1 MLYYNKDVIGR
12 FNVNVK
18 LEIKLVKYLL
28 INRVIGWGW
37 IILRWLDNLFEL
49 VSWYFVWFE
58 FDLVRKME
66 VLWGFM
72 CLLCWLL
79 FFVMVEIILEDMVVI
94 CFFSEFY
101 CDR

>member
-49 VSWYFVWFE
+49 FSWYFVWFE
-58 FDLVRKME
+58 FDLVRKMD

>member
-66 VLWGFM
+66 ILWGFM